1 MLRAGSTFLAMVDF
15 AYSAVNLIVEIS
27 GHRTH
32 STGHDLAAN
41 AKRHRGLVANGWRWI
56 EFTSDEVFRQPDQVR
71 DELGHLR

>member
-32 STGHDLAAN
+32 STRHDLAAN

-56 EFTSDEVFRQPDQVR
+56 EFTSDEVFRQPDEVR
-71 DELGHLR
+71 DELRRLR